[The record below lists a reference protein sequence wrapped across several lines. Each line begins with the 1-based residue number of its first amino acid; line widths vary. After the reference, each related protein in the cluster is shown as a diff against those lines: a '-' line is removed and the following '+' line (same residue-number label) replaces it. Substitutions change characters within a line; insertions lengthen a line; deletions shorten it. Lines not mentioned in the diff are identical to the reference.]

1 MPEPLESA
9 DEPGSPVHSTRK
21 QDPLC
26 LDPITGRR
34 TPQVIRRREKSRDAK
49 TCFVW

>member
-9 DEPGSPVHSTRK
+9 DEPGSPGSDPVHSTRK

-34 TPQVIRRREKSRDAK
+34 TPQVNLADFI
-49 TCFVW
+49 